1 MVRGLA
7 ADDNKTYF
15 AFLSPAEGLEQTKE
29 YEAELLTSVFCDER
43 PERKSSP
50 VLFLSPESVRIPLK
64 FSATDLR
71 KSSMRYLRGN
81 GRGAFVFLP
90 ILQDRLMSRYDSL
103 YLSNL
108 HPDYPVDRHIL
119 LRRFRFSAAGAGE
132 NRILTSDHLSSFHIT
147 KDGSGVW
154 TYELPVGNALSV
166 TLLMKVTAL
175 PNENSCIVTV
185 KRLSHSEKDL
195 RGGGIKENDRLD
207 FTASVDLEDRNY
219 HGETKA
225 SQGPERF
232 WPGKV
237 NSFPRKTGCCMLFHA
252 AEERVLEIISTAGFF
267 RRKEEWFYNI
277 RQEDETSRGL
287 PDTTD
292 FYSPGSFHF
301 SLACDESISFL
312 LREGA
317 GNFPEPAF
325 PVWREED
332 FLPAEKNMK
341 EIMEDAL
348 SQFIVKRENNKSVIA
363 GYPWFLDW
371 GRDTLIVAR
380 GLLASSRFTE
390 DVKAIIQQFASFA
403 EQGTIPN
410 MICGGNADNR
420 DTSDAPLWLF
430 TLCADLLTQFFPVP
444 DLRLKRLLYRWR
456 NVCLTVRRTVLKLMG
471 KVCFYTV
478 PRILHG
484 WIPIILPG
492 LPGKGILWRYRLS
505 GMQHWIFS
513 ELLQMRTAGKPLLKR
528 CVLPS

>member
-1 MVRGLA
+1 M
-7 ADDNKTYF
+7 
-15 AFLSPAEGLEQTKE
+15 
-29 YEAELLTSVFCDER
+29 
-43 PERKSSP
+43 
-50 VLFLSPESVRIPLK
+50 
-64 FSATDLR
+64 
-71 KSSMRYLRGN
+71 
-81 GRGAFVFLP
+81 
-90 ILQDRLMSRYDSL
+90 
-103 YLSNL
+103 
-108 HPDYPVDRHIL
+108 
-119 LRRFRFSAAGAGE
+119 
-132 NRILTSDHLSSFHIT
+132 TSDHLSSFHIA

-430 TLCADLLTQFFPVP
+430 TLCADLCKKENSFSFLDTVLPRTGLTVKKTLVQMAECLLDGTPNGIKA
-444 DLRLKRLLYRWR
+444 DGESMLLYSPPHFTWMDTNYPAGTPREGYPVEIQALWYAALDFLGTVTNEDRWKTLAEKVR
-456 NVCLTVRRTVLKLMG
+456 SSFLKYFPLENGYLSDCLHAPADTPASEAVSSTF
-471 KVCFYTV
+471 C
-478 PRILHG
+478 PRSLNIAFT
-484 WIPIILPG
+484 LP
-492 LPGKGILWRYRLS
+492 
-505 GMQHWIFS
+505 
-513 ELLQMRTAGKPLLKR
+513 
-528 CVLPS
+528 V